1 MMRRTDLPRLVL
13 AVAGL
18 VLAAVAPLR
27 AQDRFPTQNP
37 NVNAQGVVEMC
48 LNTVGVAVPCT
59 DLTPRSVKIVA
70 GLPNSPYPVGSFPI
84 TAIAT
89 GTTGAV
95 VGTLAAFPGRTTYI
109 CGVDVSAIGGTAAVG
124 PIVIAGLTGG
134 SFTYQASSTA
144 AGGLPLTRTYTPCI
158 PAATL
163 NTAITITTTA
173 DGTATAVDVNAWGFQ
188 L

>member
-1 MMRRTDLPRLVL
+1 MGRSCFSRLVL
-13 AVAGL
+13 AVAGS
-18 VLAAVAPLR
+18 LAAAAPSW
-27 AQDRFPTQNP
+27 AQAVFPTQAP
-37 NVNAQGVVEMC
+37 NVNVPGVVEMC
-48 LNTVGVAVPCT
+48 IDQNGIARGCDPLV
-59 DLTPRSVKIVA
+59 PRSVKVVSGIPS
-70 GLPNSPYPVGSFPI
+70 GPYPVGSFPI
-84 TAIAT
+84 TAIGT

-95 VGTLAAFPGRTTYI
+95 VGTLAAGGTRTTYI
-109 CGVDVSAIGGTAAVG
+109 CGVDVSVIGGTAAVG

-144 AGGLPLTRTYTPCI
+144 AGGVALTRTFTPCI
-158 PAATL
+158 PGATQ